1 MDPEDLLSSSQ
12 HPMVDPVTTQE
23 LLSEYDRHGPSAAV
37 NYEHLRNAIELGADI
52 NALAGFATPLS
63 SRFSTAVDE
72 ANRRHLL
79 DQSEPMLFSEESQPG
94 EGFLP
99 SDLIERMYNELT
111 RRATG
116 MQDGGMVSPDIPQEW
131 LDAVTNAADLY
142 GLPEEILTALIT
154 QESSWNPEAISRE
167 GAIGLTQVLP
177 STAQGMLP
185 SYTEQGIATLMQDPI
200 EQIGLGARYLAG
212 LRDRFDGSLPEA
224 LAVYNSGPGTYYDP
238 VAGTVDDPRIRYFDE
253 TGERQ
258 RVYNTAETQNYLLD
272 IIDRARGD
280 EGEMYTRQRSPDRTP
295 EERRALIEERFFA
308 VPGARYEYESDSYIP
323 IRPTMRP
330 VSRP

>member
-1 MDPEDLLSSSQ
+1 
-12 HPMVDPVTTQE
+12 
-23 LLSEYDRHGPSAAV
+23 
-37 NYEHLRNAIELGADI
+37 LRNAIELGADI
-52 NALAGFATPLS
+52 NDLTGFMTPEFS
-63 SRFSTAVDE
+63 SFYNTVNDE
-72 ANRRHLL
+72 NRRLML
-79 DQSEPMLFSEESQPG
+79 EQSGPMVFSEESQPG

-116 MQDGGMVSPDIPQEW
+116 FQDGGTVSPDIPQEW
-131 LDAVTNAADLY
+131 LDAVTSSADLY
-142 GLPEEILTALIT
+142 GLPEEVLTALIT
-154 QESSWNPEAISRE
+154 QESNWNPQAVSPK

-177 STAQGMLP
+177 ATAQEMLP

-238 VAGTVDDPRIRYFDE
+238 VAGTRDDPRVRYFDE

-258 RVYNTAETQNYLLD
+258 RVYNTPETQNYLLD
-272 IIDRARGD
+272 IMERARGD
-280 EGEMYTRQRSPDRTP
+280 EGEMYTRQRSADRTP

-330 VSRP
+330 VPRP